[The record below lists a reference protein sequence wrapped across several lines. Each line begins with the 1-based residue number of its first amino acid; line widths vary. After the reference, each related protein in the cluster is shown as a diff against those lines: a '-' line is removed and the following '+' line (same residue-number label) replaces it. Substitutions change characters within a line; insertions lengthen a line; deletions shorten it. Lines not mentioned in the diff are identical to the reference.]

1 VSGLAG
7 YATDTISMEDQ
18 TLVYRQAYRH
28 GCSSGYASAG
38 RLTIGFAKDVQRYT
52 NMPLYKQGWID
63 GFNVYESR
71 YEESIDES
79 TEDYDYY

>member
-1 VSGLAG
+1 LQQRVRL
-7 YATDTISMEDQ
+7 
-18 TLVYRQAYRH
+18 
-28 GCSSGYASAG
+28 G
-38 RLTIGFAKDVQRYT
+38 RALNHRFAKDVQRYT